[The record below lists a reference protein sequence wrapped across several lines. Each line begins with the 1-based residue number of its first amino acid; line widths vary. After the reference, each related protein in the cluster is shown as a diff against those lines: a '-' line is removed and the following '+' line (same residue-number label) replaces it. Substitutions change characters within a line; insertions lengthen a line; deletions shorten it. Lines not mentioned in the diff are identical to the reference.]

1 MASGST
7 GRPNSGSKG
16 FDFGTD
22 DVLCS
27 YEDYGNQESSN
38 GSHSDLSVANSS
50 KDFHKSRMSTVYPA
64 AAYGQSEDSIKQD
77 VISTVENS
85 MKKYSDNILRFLEG
99 ISSRLSQLELNCYN
113 LDKSVG
119 EMRSDV
125 LRDHEEEDLKL
136 KSLEKHLQEVH
147 RSVQII
153 RDKQELAETQ
163 KDLAKLHLLQKE
175 SSSSSHSHSNDERA
189 SPVASDPKK
198 NENPSENL
206 NNQQLALAL
215 PHQIVPHQNPIPPPP
230 PAALPQNVPQQ
241 QSYYMASNQLPSQP
255 THIQH
260 AQTQY
265 QQLQDVSRLPS
276 HMTNSQL
283 SQTPPPQQ
291 FNQYQQQWTPLQQQQ
306 QPPQQVQPP
315 QQQPSM
321 QQPQIRPPPTSVY
334 SSYSMN
340 QPTSMPETLSNSMPM
355 QLSFSPIPQPGSS
368 RIDTVPYGYVG
379 SGVTVS
385 QQPPQVKNAFVSQA
399 GEGYLPSGP
408 QSALSSGASYMM
420 YDRES
425 GRPPHHPPQPQ
436 QPPHHPPQPQQS
448 HFNQSGYPPANGSIQ
463 ISQHPSGPHVVA
475 RNPNHPHYM
484 RNQNQNHPYGEIVEK
499 LVGMG
504 FRSDHVASVIHR
516 MEESGQPVDFNAVL
530 DGLSNS
536 GGPQRVW

>member
-1 MASGST
+1 M
-7 GRPNSGSKG
+7 
-16 FDFGTD
+16 
-22 DVLCS
+22 
-27 YEDYGNQESSN
+27 
-38 GSHSDLSVANSS
+38 
-50 KDFHKSRMSTVYPA
+50 
-64 AAYGQSEDSIKQD
+64 
-77 VISTVENS
+77 
-85 MKKYSDNILRFLEG
+85 
-99 ISSRLSQLELNCYN
+99 
-113 LDKSVG
+113 
-119 EMRSDV
+119 
-125 LRDHEEEDLKL
+125 
-136 KSLEKHLQEVH
+136 
-147 RSVQII
+147 QII

-198 NENPSENL
+198 NENPSENH

-215 PHQIVPHQNPIPPPP
+215 PHQIVPQQNPITPPP

-241 QSYYMASNQLPSQP
+241 QSYYIPSNQMPSQP

-265 QQLQDVSRLPS
+265 QQLPDVSRLPS
-276 HMTNSQL
+276 QMTNPQL

-291 FNQYQQQWTPLQQQQ
+291 FNQYQQQWTQQ

-321 QQPQIRPPPTSVY
+321 QPQIRPPPTSVY

-368 RIDTVPYGYVG
+368 RMDTVPYGYVG

-385 QQPPQVKNAFVSQA
+385 QQLPQVKNAFGPQA

-408 QSALSSGASYMM
+408 QSGLSSGGTYMM

-425 GRPPHHPPQPQ
+425 GRPSHHPPQPQ
-436 QPPHHPPQPQQS
+436 QPPHHSPQPQQP
-448 HFNQSGYPPANGSIQ
+448 HFNQSGYPPANASLQ
-463 ISQHPSGPHVVA
+463 IPQHPSGPHVIP
-475 RNPNHPHYM
+475 RNPNHPHFM

>member
-1 MASGST
+1 MASGSA

-50 KDFHKSRMSTVYPA
+50 KDFHKSRVSTVYPA
-64 AAYGQSEDSIKQD
+64 AVYGQPEDSMKQD

-99 ISSRLSQLELNCYN
+99 ISSRLSQLELNYYN

-119 EMRSDV
+119 EMRSD
-125 LRDHEEEDLKL
+125 LIRDHEEADLKL

-175 SSSSSHSHSNDERA
+175 SSLSSHSHSNEERA
-189 SPVASDPKK
+189 SPGAFDPKK
-198 NENPSENL
+198 NEIPSKNH
-206 NNQQLALAL
+206 NQQLALAL
-215 PHQIVPHQNPIPPPP
+215 PHQIVPQQHPPP
-230 PAALPQNVPQQ
+230 PAALPENVPQQ
-241 QSYYMASNQLPSQP
+241 QSYY
-255 THIQH
+255 IQH
-260 AQTQY
+260 PQSQH
-265 QQLQDVSRLPS
+265 Q
-276 HMTNSQL
+276 MTNAHAQL
-283 SQTPPPQQ
+283 SQTPPPPPQQ
-291 FNQYQQQWTPLQQQQ
+291 FSQYQQQWTQ
-306 QPPQQVQPP
+306 QPPQQAQPP
-315 QQQPSM
+315 QQHPSM
-321 QQPQIRPPPTSVY
+321 QPQIRLPPTSVY

-340 QPTSMPETLSNSMPM
+340 QPTSMPETPPM
-355 QLSFSPIPQPGSS
+355 QVSFSPIPQPGSS
-368 RIDTVPYGYVG
+368 RMDTVQYGYVG
-379 SGVTVS
+379 SAGTMP
-385 QQPPQVKNAFVSQA
+385 QQPPQVKNAFGGGPQA

-408 QSALSSGASYMM
+408 QSGLSSGGAYMI

-425 GRPPHHPPQPQ
+425 GRPPHHPPHHPPQPQ
-436 QPPHHPPQPQQS
+436 QPPHHPPQPQQPPHHPPQPQQP
-448 HFNQSGYPPANGSIQ
+448 HFNQSGYPPANVQ
-463 ISQHPSGPHVVA
+463 IPQHPSGPHVMA
-475 RNPNHPHYM
+475 RNHPNQSHFM
-484 RNQNQNHPYGEIVEK
+484 RNQNHPYGEIVDK

-504 FRSDHVASVIHR
+504 FRSDHIGSVIHR
-516 MEESGQPVDFNAVL
+516 MEESGQPIDFNAVL

-536 GGPQRVW
+536 GGPQRAW